1 MSSARAA
8 LYGVSAGAMSS
19 GEKYAAAAYIVV
31 FVVVLAWVAIMASK
45 FARLRREVD
54 EIERRG

>member
-1 MSSARAA
+1 
-8 LYGVSAGAMSS
+8 VSS

-31 FVVVLAWVAIMASK
+31 FAVVLAWLAIMAAK

-54 EIERRG
+54 ELEVRRNREVPPATTGGSRG